1 MNLVT
6 YQILGFNLNVA
17 RDLAARIVNA
27 YTNTGPAVNLVDKPT
42 SSDSLPLYAT
52 GMLGKPCYF
61 GCVEFKDGNAYVS
74 IRGTVNPQDWL
85 SNLDFEQVWLDPEDQ
100 SKGKVEKGFHGLYQQ
115 LVPFIVSSIVERSL
129 DSRIDKIYVTGHSLG
144 AAIATLISVHP
155 TLLKIRKPI
164 LYTFASPRVGCP
176 VFAQYFESLYMEA
189 WRVVNTEDVITTM
202 PLATPVVEMLRLPKG
217 VVSLFSRLR
226 FLRSFNFQ
234 HVGFPICFTV
244 NSGSI
249 VANHSMTDLY
259 LPSL

>member
-1 MNLVT
+1 MNLVP
-6 YQILGFNLNVA
+6 YQILGFNLDIA
-17 RDLAARIVNA
+17 RDLAARVVNA
-27 YTNTGPAVNLVDKPT
+27 YTLTTSPDNSEPT
-42 SSDSLPLYAT
+42 PENSDCLPLYAT

-61 GCVEFKDGNAYVS
+61 GCVEYKDGNVYVP
-74 IRGTVNPQDWL
+74 IRGTANPQDWL
-85 SNLDFEQVWLDPEDQ
+85 SNLDFEQVCFDPDDP
-100 SKGKVEKGFHGLYQQ
+100 SKGNVEKGFYELYQQ
-115 LVPFIVSSIVERSL
+115 LVPSIVHFIVERSL
-129 DSRIDKIYVTGHSLG
+129 DSRINNIYVTGHSLG

-176 VFAQYFESLYMEA
+176 VFAQYFESLDMEA

-202 PLATPVVEMLRLPKG
+202 PLATPVVELLKLPNG